1 MSKNYNIDIF
11 KKYGYL
17 KINDAL
23 EQDLIE
29 QSKKDLEKIKKFCQ
43 NKKYNYIR
51 VYEDYSEKINI
62 AGIENIFHES
72 IINQNVVTILEKSDV
87 INIAKDLLNTEEI
100 VMTLS
105 RYHITENISHLGK
118 WHRDGKP
125 GKLESI
131 QLNIYLYDESGFE
144 IVPNSHVNENSAEEN
159 ELLKNSPYTKLT
171 NTQNISSRSCSV
183 LAFHP
188 SFLHRGKS
196 IYRRA
201 HIHLRFRKKTK
212 LEKEVDIY
220 KGFNFLDNYLMA
232 DETKKI
238 ILSSLYF
245 QKNLS
250 PYHHRSN
257 IKKFCIRKIR
267 ILLHKL
273 FFFLPYNSIFY
284 KKLNIIPCLKT
295 RKIFGIL

>member
-1 MSKNYNIDIF
+1 ML
-11 KKYGYL
+11 KKYNVNIFEKIGYL
-17 KINDAL
+17 KISDAL
-23 EQDLIE
+23 EQNLIE
-29 QSKKDLEKIKKFCQ
+29 QSQKDLEKIKTFCQ
-43 NKKYNYIR
+43 NKNYNYIR
-51 VYEDYSEKINI
+51 VYEDYSERINI
-62 AGIENIFHES
+62 AGIENIFHEF

-87 INIAKDLLNTEEI
+87 INIAKDLLKTDEI

-105 RYHITENISHLGK
+105 RYHVTDNISHLGK

-125 GKLESI
+125 GQLESI

-144 IVPNSHVNENSAEEN
+144 IVPNSHLLENSSEEN
-159 ELLKNSPYTKLT
+159 KLLNNSPYTNLV
-171 NTQNISSRSCSV
+171 NTKNISAKSCSI

-201 HIHLRFRKKTK
+201 HIHLRFKKKTRF
-212 LEKEVDIY
+212 ERENDIY
-220 KGFNFLDNYLMA
+220 KGFNFLDNYLMS

-238 ILSSLYF
+238 ISSSLHF

-250 PYHHRSN
+250 PYHHRTN

-273 FFFLPYNSIFY
+273 LFFLPYESIVY
-284 KKLNIIPCLKT
+284 KKLNIVPCLKL
-295 RKIFGIL
+295 RKKFGIL

>member
-1 MSKNYNIDIF
+1 MLKNYNVNIF
-11 KKYGYL
+11 EKNGYL

-29 QSKKDLEKIKKFCQ
+29 QSQKDLEKIKKICQ
-43 NKKYNYIR
+43 NKNYNYIR
-51 VYEDYSEKINI
+51 VYEDYSERINI

-72 IINQNVVTILEKSDV
+72 IINQNLVTILEKSDV
-87 INIAKDLLNTEEI
+87 INIAKDLLQTDEI

-105 RYHITENISHLGK
+105 RYHVTDNISHLGK
-118 WHRDGKP
+118 WHRDGRP
-125 GKLESI
+125 GQLETI

-159 ELLKNSPYTKLT
+159 KLLNNSPYAKLT
-171 NTQNISSRSCSV
+171 NTKNIFAKSCSI

-212 LEKEVDIY
+212 LEKENDIY
-220 KGFNFLDNYLMA
+220 KGFNFLDNYLMS

-238 ILSSLYF
+238 ISSSLYS
-245 QKNLS
+245 QKKLS

-267 ILLHKL
+267 ILLHKSL
-273 FFFLPYNSIFY
+273 FFLPYDSIIY
-284 KKLNIIPCLKT
+284 KKLNIIPCLKL
-295 RKIFGIL
+295 RKKFGIL